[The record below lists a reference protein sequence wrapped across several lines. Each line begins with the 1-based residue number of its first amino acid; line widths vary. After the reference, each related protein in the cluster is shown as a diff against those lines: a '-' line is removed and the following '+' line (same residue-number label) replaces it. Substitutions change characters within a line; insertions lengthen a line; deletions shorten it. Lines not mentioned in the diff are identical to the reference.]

1 MSANEQEVA
10 ARISEKRRAED
21 FSSHYANNIHLE
33 PSGWDLK
40 FLFGQLDL
48 NLDPTKE
55 LVLQHSAITLPWSQ
69 AKMLAYLLQVHIAMH
84 ESQMGRVT
92 VPQGLIFKVK
102 GDMPPDFTQQF
113 GDNAAALWEKLRA
126 NYDNFIEENPEAE

>member
-48 NLDPTKE
+48 NLDPTKV
-55 LVLQHSAITLPWSQ
+55 LVLQHSD
-69 AKMLAYLLQVHIAMH
+69 Y
-84 ESQMGRVT
+84 
-92 VPQGLIFKVK
+92 
-102 GDMPPDFTQQF
+102 
-113 GDNAAALWEKLRA
+113 AALVAGKDACISSSGTYRNA
-126 NYDNFIEENPEAE
+126 

>member
-1 MSANEQEVA
+1 
-10 ARISEKRRAED
+10 
-21 FSSHYANNIHLE
+21 
-33 PSGWDLK
+33 
-40 FLFGQLDL
+40 
-48 NLDPTKE
+48 
-55 LVLQHSAITLPWSQ
+55 
-69 AKMLAYLLQVHIAMH
+69 MH

-113 GDNAAALWEKLRA
+113 GDNAAALWQKLRA